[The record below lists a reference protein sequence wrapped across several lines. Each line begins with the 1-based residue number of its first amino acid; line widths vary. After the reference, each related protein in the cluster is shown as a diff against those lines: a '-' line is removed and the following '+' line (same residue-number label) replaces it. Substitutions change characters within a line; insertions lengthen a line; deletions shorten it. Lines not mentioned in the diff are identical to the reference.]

1 VEFQVLITMKRLLPL
16 VGCALLL
23 GSCEKEIVVDLPV
36 TKPKLVVE
44 GSIENGLPPI
54 VILTRTQSYFAPTDL
69 NSIAST
75 FVRNAVIT
83 VSDGT
88 NTVTLQEYDTEGLTP
103 EEEQQ
108 VALATGIDP
117 ALIANANIVVYSKL
131 DNSFVGQVGRRYTL
145 RINADGDSCSAVTTI
160 PGIVEPD
167 SLWWRLAQQD
177 PDDDSSGY
185 AWARLTDPDTL
196 GNGYRWMARR
206 YYSADPDF
214 IPDSRFIAPLGSSFV
229 DKYVNG
235 LTFDFFSVRGRSP
248 FTDNSEDETA
258 GFFLRRDSVAVK
270 FVSLGEKEADFYIT
284 YDNNV
289 ASQGDLF
296 STPSNARTNISN
308 GALGVWAGWAAYY
321 DTLVCQ

>member
-1 VEFQVLITMKRLLPL
+1 MHRLLL
-16 VGCALLL
+16 LLACALVLV
-23 GSCEKEIVVDLPV
+23 SCEKEIEVDLPI
-36 TKPKLVVE
+36 TEPKLVVE
-44 GSIENGLPPI
+44 GVIENGLPPI

-75 FVRNAVIT
+75 FVRGAMIT

-88 NTVTLQEYDTEGLTP
+88 NTVTLDEYDTEGLT
-103 EEEQQ
+103 EEQVQQ

-117 ALIANANIVVYSKL
+117 ALIANASIVVYSKL
-131 DNSFVGQVGRRYTL
+131 DNSYLGEVGRRYTL
-145 RINADGDSCSAVTTI
+145 KIDANGDTCSAVTKI
-160 PGIVEPD
+160 PSIVAPD
-167 SLWWRLAQQD
+167 SLWWRLAEQSA
-177 PDDDSSGY
+177 DDDSSGY

-206 YYSADPDF
+206 FYSSDPDF
-214 IPDSRFIAPLGSSFV
+214 TADSRFIAPLGSSFV

-235 LTFDFFSVRGRSP
+235 LTFDLFNVRGRSP

-258 GFFLRRDSVAVK
+258 GFFLRGDSVAVK

-296 STPSNARTNISN
+296 STPSNARSNISN
-308 GALGVWAGWAAYY
+308 GALGIWAGWAAYQ